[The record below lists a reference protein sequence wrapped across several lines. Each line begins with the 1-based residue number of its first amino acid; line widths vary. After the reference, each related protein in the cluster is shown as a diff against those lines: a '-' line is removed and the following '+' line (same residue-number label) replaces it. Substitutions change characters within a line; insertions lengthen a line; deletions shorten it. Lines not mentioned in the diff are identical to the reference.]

1 MLKKKRD
8 SINDLPT
15 AYDEALLKWDGPETL
30 HHNRGTAWKVVM
42 GLLLIGMITYG
53 ILTNAWTFSLVIA
66 VFAVVYYLHNR
77 EHPKDVEVKISNI
90 GIKVGNRKYPYS
102 RIRAYWFIYEPPF
115 VSTLN
120 IRVDGELVNDI
131 KIQLHDQ
138 NPGPV
143 RQLLSQHLPE
153 LEGQTEKMSDI
164 FFRLFKI

>member
-1 MLKKKRD
+1 MHA
-8 SINDLPT
+8 INEISTP
-15 AYDEALLKWDGPETL
+15 YDEALLKWHGPEAIR
-30 HHNRGTAWKVVM
+30 HERGTAWKVIVS
-42 GLLLIGMITYG
+42 LLFVAMIVYG
-53 ILTNAWTFSLVIA
+53 IFTDAWTFSLVLA
-66 VFAVVYYLHNR
+66 VFVVVYYLHNR
-77 EHPKDVEVKISNI
+77 EHPKEVEVKISNI

-120 IRVDGELVNDI
+120 LRVDGELVNDI

-138 NPGPV
+138 NPGTV